1 MTPAAPAAPAAKA
14 PKAAPAT
21 TPGIG
26 LDIGTMNLVA
36 ARRTGGGVE
45 HTRLRDAFLDL
56 PPSAK
61 KMLKLSKT
69 SFVERGDDIL
79 ILGDAALQTANVFGK
94 EARRPLSAGLI
105 SAGELEA
112 MEVLGLMIK
121 QILGPPSVPHEHCY
135 FSVPAAP
142 IDQPGRDVIYHKGVF
157 ERIVTECGYTG
168 TPSNEAM
175 AIIYSECAND
185 GFSGIALS
193 FGSGMTNIAL
203 AINTIEGLAFSVARG
218 GDWIDSGASRAIGS
232 TQARICAIKEKGV
245 DLLKPADR
253 EQEAISFYYKELI
266 RYALD
271 QIALRFAQIRGQFE
285 LPDAIPLIISG
296 GTSLAVNFV
305 ELFKQEFERRR
316 KKFPVLVSEI
326 RHASD
331 PMNAVANGML
341 TQAMLEHEE

>member
-1 MTPAAPAAPAAKA
+1 MAKNQTPDAPF
-14 PKAAPAT
+14 
-21 TPGIG
+21 GVG

-36 ARRTGGGVE
+36 ARRRAEGVT
-45 HTRLRDAFLDL
+45 HNRMRDVFLDL

-69 SFVERGDDIL
+69 SFVERADDVL

-105 SAGELEA
+105 SSGEMEA

-121 QILGPPSVPHEHCY
+121 QILGEPRTPGEHCY

-142 IDQPGRDVIYHKGVF
+142 IDRPDRDVVYHKGVF

-175 AIIYSECAND
+175 AIVYSECAND

-193 FGSGMTNIAL
+193 FGSGMTNVAL
-203 AINTIEGLAFSVARG
+203 AINTIEGLSFSVARG
-218 GDWIDSGASRAIGS
+218 GDWIDSGAASSVGS

-245 DLLKPADR
+245 DLLKPVSR
-253 EQEAISFYYKELI
+253 EQEAISFYYKELV

-271 QIALRFAQIRGQFE
+271 QIALRFEQIRGQFE
-285 LPDAIPLIISG
+285 LQQAIPLIVSG
-296 GTSLAVNFV
+296 GTSKAGSFLD
-305 ELFKQEFERRR
+305 LFKQEFERRR
-316 KKFPVLVSEI
+316 KKFPVEVSEI
-326 RHASD
+326 RMASD
-331 PMNAVANGML
+331 PLNAVANGML
-341 TQAMLEHEE
+341 TQAMLEHED

>member
-1 MTPAAPAAPAAKA
+1 MTEKSKKA
-14 PKAAPAT
+14 
-21 TPGIG
+21 TPSQVPGVG

-36 ARRTGGGVE
+36 AREGGNGVE
-45 HTRLRDAFLDL
+45 HTRMRDAFLDL

-69 SFVERGDDIL
+69 SFVERDDDVL

-105 SAGELEA
+105 AAGEMEA
-112 MEVLGLMIK
+112 MEVLALMIK
-121 QILGPPSVPHEHCY
+121 QILGPPTVAGEHCY

-142 IDQPGRDVIYHKGVF
+142 IDQQRDVIYHKGVF
-157 ERIVTECGYTG
+157 ERIVTECGYTA

-203 AINTIEGLAFSVARG
+203 AINTIEGLSFSVARG
-218 GDWIDSGASRAIGS
+218 GDWIDEGASKSIGS

-245 DLLKPADR
+245 DLLKPEGR

-271 QIALRFAQIRGQFE
+271 QIALRFSQIRGQFE
-285 LPDAIPLIISG
+285 LDKPVPLVISG
-296 GTSLAVNFV
+296 GTSKAGNFV
-305 ELFKQEFERRR
+305 ELFKTEFERRR
-316 KKFPVLVSEI
+316 KKFPIEVSEI

-341 TQAMLEHEE
+341 TQAMLEHED